1 VFHPDE
7 RRQDSRVA
15 QKTLYFSGE
24 AALLPSMEIRTKRLI
39 LREFTPTDIP
49 AVEKYHANPDYRRF
63 LPWEEETHA
72 NAAGFVTKCIE
83 MAGDEKRRT
92 YQFAITLLDGTMV
105 GSSGLNL
112 NANHPYEAHFAS
124 ELDPAHW
131 GRGYGS
137 ESCHAV
143 IDFGFRTLQLHRI
156 YSQVIAENRA
166 AVRML
171 ISTGMNREGLFREN
185 RFFAG
190 HWWDTLSYGMIARD
204 WNHDPDIDHSN
215 HSHNKPTR

>member
-1 VFHPDE
+1 
-7 RRQDSRVA
+7 
-15 QKTLYFSGE
+15 
-24 AALLPSMEIRTKRLI
+24 MEIRTKRLI
-39 LREFTPTDIP
+39 LREFTLTDIP
-49 AVEKYHANPDYRRF
+49 AVENYHANPDYRRF
-63 LPWEEETHA
+63 LPWEEATHA
-72 NAAGFVTKCIE
+72 DASGFVTKCIS
-83 MAGDEKRRT
+83 MARAEKRIL
-92 YQFAITLLDGTMV
+92 YQFAITLQDGTMV
-105 GSSGLNL
+105 GSSGLKL
-112 NANHPYEAHFAS
+112 NSNHPYEAHFAC

-143 IDFGFRTLQLHRI
+143 MEFGFRTLQLHRI

-204 WNHDPDIDHSN
+204 WKHDPEADHAA
-215 HSHNKPTR
+215 HSHDKPAR